1 MAAGRNDAVKI
12 TYKKRQISNQ
22 NDVIFFMFPGRDG
35 SCAED
40 LIDGVISNSAGSAHQ
55 LTQLLVALLRAIGF
69 EV

>member
-1 MAAGRNDAVKI
+1 ML
-12 TYKKRQISNQ
+12 Q
-22 NDVIFFMFPGRDG
+22 GRDG

-40 LIDGVISNSAGSAHQ
+40 LINGVIPNSAGSAHQ